1 MPNTELLN
9 RTLNYIEAHLD
20 EWDQEY
26 WARRTSC
33 GTSYCFAGTAV
44 VLSGLPLAWHDAG
57 EDDYGVDADELAHNV
72 IDEGEVGDSIA
83 TTARNLL
90 ELTADQADRLFYP
103 GNNLAKL
110 HSLVAEFTAA
120 EPALDAT
127 AGA

>member
-1 MPNTELLN
+1 MPNTELLK
-9 RTLNYIEAHLD
+9 RTLNHIEAHPE

-26 WARRTSC
+26 WARRTLC

-44 VLSGLPLAWHDAG
+44 VLSGLPLAWRDVDA
-57 EDDYGVDADELAHNV
+57 DDYGVDADELAHNV

-83 TTARNLL
+83 TAARDLL

-103 GNNLAKL
+103 GNSIEKL
-110 HSLVAEFTAA
+110 RDLVAELTAA
-120 EPALDAT
+120 EPPLDAV